1 LIQSHYLQAITEGN
15 FAFAVSIGLWGI
27 LAGALLLIALAFWFY
42 RKTTRPLTLPW
53 KTFFITLR
61 ACTLLLLGFCLLEPG
76 VLVSEVVPQ
85 ETYVAVLV
93 DDSQSMTI
101 ADQPSLPSRHQQTVD
116 LLYNED
122 AIIGRLSE
130 TFQVRTYKF
139 SDVAQRLAGPEGL
152 AQDGGRSAIAAGVRH
167 VMGELS
173 SFPMAG
179 LVLVSD
185 GADNADEDP
194 LQSLQVLKEKQV
206 PVYTVGV
213 GAEDIDRD
221 INIVDVNAAKSLLEG
236 SVYTVQVNVGQQGYQ
251 GQQAKLS
258 ISSNGVEVAQQSVAL
273 ADNGVVKR
281 YTLELTP
288 EKEEILVYKVA
299 IEEKA
304 GETIKQNNEQS
315 FFIDNRRKKP
325 LDVLYI
331 EGQPR
336 NEYKF
341 IRRALDGEESLRLA
355 TYLQTGPRKY
365 LRQGINSPN
374 ELESG
379 FPLTAENL
387 FKYEAI
393 VFGNLSRSFFN
404 DEQLELVKEF
414 VAKRGGG
421 FLMVGAIDEA
431 FVDSALADALPV
443 ELLREMALPPH
454 LQGGYR
460 RGEHPTGAAFPVR
473 LTRDGEYSPIL
484 RLDSDDKKNRE
495 LWRQMPTLEG
505 TYVTG
510 RAKPGA
516 SVLIEHPVL
525 NYQGQALPVMTLQ
538 RYGAGRSMM
547 LSTASTWRWQMLMSH
562 EDQSHERLWR
572 QWLRWLATGSQQ
584 RVAINIDRSAY
595 NVGDTVD
602 VSVQLLNEE
611 FEPDN
616 DGLLWLQVTNP
627 DGDVNELPMTW
638 QIDKEGTYVSSFEVD
653 KEGVFDLN
661 VKVPSDVDDNLQAQ
675 TPIIVTPSRREFLQ
689 ASMDGGLLRRMA
701 ESSNGK
707 FYTSRT
713 VNQLV
718 DDITFSPNAYSRQE
732 IHTLWDQPLFLLL
745 LLTLLC
751 IEWFARRYKGLS

>member
-1 LIQSHYLQAITEGN
+1 MIKSHYLQAITEGN
-15 FAFAVSIGLWGI
+15 FAFAVSISLWGI
-27 LAGALLLIALAFWFY
+27 IAGTLVLVLLAFWFY
-42 RKTTRPLTLPW
+42 RKTTRPLSLPW

-61 ACTLLLLGFCLLEPG
+61 AATLLLLGFCLLEPG

-101 ADQPSLPSRHQQTVD
+101 EDQSALPSRHQQTVD
-116 LLYNED
+116 LLYNDE
-122 AIIGRLSE
+122 AIVDRLGE

-139 SDVAQRLAGPEGL
+139 SEVAQRLSGPEGL
-152 AQDGGRSAIAAGVRH
+152 QHDGGRSSIAAGINH

-173 SFPMAG
+173 SFPLAG
-179 LVLVSD
+179 LVLVTD
-185 GADNADEDP
+185 GADNAEEDP
-194 LQSLQVLKEKQV
+194 LQNLQALTEKQT
-206 PVYTVGV
+206 PVYAVGI

-236 SVYTVQVNVGQQGYQ
+236 SVYTVQVNVGQQGYG
-251 GQQAKLS
+251 GQRAKLS
-258 ISSNGVEVAQQSVAL
+258 ISNDGLEVAEQSVSL
-273 ADNGVVKR
+273 ADDGIVKR
-281 YTLELTP
+281 YTLELKP
-288 EKEEILVYKVA
+288 DKEEILVYKVA

-387 FKYEAI
+387 FEYEAI

-421 FLMVGAIDEA
+421 FMMVGSIDEA
-431 FVDSALADALPV
+431 FVDSPLADVLPV
-443 ELLREMALPPH
+443 ELLREVELPPH

-460 RGEHPTGAAFPVR
+460 RGEHPTGAPFPVR
-473 LTRDGEYSPIL
+473 LTKEGEYSPIL

-495 LWRQMPTLEG
+495 RWREMPSLEG

-525 NYQGQALPVMTLQ
+525 NYRGQPLPVMTLQ

-547 LSTASTWRWQMLMSH
+547 LATASSWRWQMLLPH
-562 EDQSHERLWR
+562 EDQSHEHLWR
-572 QWLRWLATGSQQ
+572 QWLRWLSTGSPQ
-584 RVAINIDRSAY
+584 RVAINLDRNSY
-595 NVGDTVD
+595 HVGDTVD
-602 VSVQLLNEE
+602 VAVQLLNEE

-616 DGLLWLQVTNP
+616 DGLLWLQVTDP
-627 DGDVNELPMTW
+627 DGNVDELPMTW
-638 QIDKEGTYVSSFEVD
+638 QIDKEGTYIGSFEVS

-661 VKVPSDVDDNLQAQ
+661 VNVPSDVDDNLGAK
-675 TPIIVTPSRREFLQ
+675 TPLIVTPSRREFLQ
-689 ASMDGGLLRRMA
+689 ASMDSGLLRRIA
-701 ESSNGK
+701 EATAGK
-707 FYTSRT
+707 FYTERT

-732 IHTLWDQPLFLLL
+732 VHSFWDQPLFLIL